1 MSPDQAGLQLEILS
15 QKRGRGG
22 GVARE
27 MIQSVKCLRD
37 LSLSPRTYLFEG
49 RHAIFHSQSHAKEV
63 WTHKALGDLHPPPP
77 AILSSLT

>member
-27 MIQSVKCLRD
+27 MIQSVKSLQGKCELR
-37 LSLSPRTYLFEG
+37 SP
-49 RHAIFHSQSHAKEV
+49 A
-63 WTHKALGDLHPPPP
+63 P
-77 AILSSLT
+77 A